1 MLVLVELMGTGT
13 EKLMVWQDLNLRP
26 SIITST
32 IENFQL
38 KIFCWYCGLNP
49 GLLPDNVFDAYSV
62 KSEIGS

>member
-1 MLVLVELMGTGT
+1 MGTGT

-32 IENFQL
+32 IGNFQL